1 MLNEAEYTELFAQM
15 LITIGAKV
23 SLAVPEIAPVVLFN
37 RRPDGKSG
45 EFSHEVMP
53 PPLVIGDIFTMV
65 MFTIRSRT
73 LSG

>member
-1 MLNEAEYTELFAQM
+1 MLNEAVYTELFAQM

-23 SLAVPEIAPVVLFN
+23 SLAVPTIAPVVLFIRMPEGN
-37 RRPDGKSG
+37 SG
-45 EFSHEVMP
+45 EFSHDVMP

-65 MFTIRSRT
+65 MFTIRSSS